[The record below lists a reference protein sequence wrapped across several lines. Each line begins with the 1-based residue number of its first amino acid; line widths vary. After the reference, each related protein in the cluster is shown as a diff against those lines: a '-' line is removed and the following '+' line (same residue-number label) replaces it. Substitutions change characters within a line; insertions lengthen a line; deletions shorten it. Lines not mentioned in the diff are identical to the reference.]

1 MKKKV
6 TARHFDMTPEIKER
20 AEEQIES
27 LTKYFDN
34 IISAEFILDA
44 EKHRRIAELNVKISN
59 HSIMGNGE
67 TDDIIAAMDIA
78 ADKVV
83 GQLKK
88 YKGKMKNKRPDTIN
102 ETTEALTR
110 PNTTQIDEWSISL
123 FYNQQK

>member
-44 EKHRRIAELNVKISN
+44 EVHDP
-59 HSIMGNGE
+59 G
-67 TDDIIAAMDIA
+67 
-78 ADKVV
+78 
-83 GQLKK
+83 
-88 YKGKMKNKRPDTIN
+88 
-102 ETTEALTR
+102 
-110 PNTTQIDEWSISL
+110 
-123 FYNQQK
+123 

>member
-110 PNTTQIDEWSISL
+110 PNTTQIDE
-123 FYNQQK
+123 

>member
-1 MKKKV
+1 MKTKV
-6 TARHFDMTPEIKER
+6 TARHFDLTPEIKER
-20 AEEQIES
+20 AEEQIGS
-27 LTKYFDN
+27 LTRYFDN

-67 TDDIIAAMDIA
+67 TDDMIAAMDIA
-78 ADKVV
+78 TDKVV

-88 YKGKMKNKRPDTIN
+88 VKGKMKGKNPEMIN

-110 PNTTQIDEWSISL
+110 PNTTEIEE
-123 FYNQQK
+123 